1 MLPGHLL
8 ERLVPGQLPRQP
20 DHALGAALERPL
32 GGPLAAAGA
41 EDVAL
46 VALED
51 PLGRVADVRAIHAS
65 QLFLEARTEVPAEE

>member
-1 MLPGHLL
+1 MLPRHLL

-20 DHALGAALERPL
+20 GHALGAGVEPPLGRPL
-32 GGPLAAAGA
+32 SAAGA

-51 PLGRVADVRAIHAS
+51 PLGRVADVGAVDARQLLLQARA
-65 QLFLEARTEVPAEE
+65 EAPAD

>member
-8 ERLVPGQLPRQP
+8 ERLVPGQLPGQP

-51 PLGRVADVRAIHAS
+51 PLGRVADVGAVDARQLLLQARAETS
-65 QLFLEARTEVPAEE
+65 VE